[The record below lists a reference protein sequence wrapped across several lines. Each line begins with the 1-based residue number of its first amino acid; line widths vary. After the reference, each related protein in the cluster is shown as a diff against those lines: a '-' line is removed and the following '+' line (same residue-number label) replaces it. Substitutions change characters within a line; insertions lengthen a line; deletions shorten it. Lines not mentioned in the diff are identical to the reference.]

1 MAEESWACGGDLPWR
16 LGIPMLRAWRRLA
29 FRLEVSGLE
38 HLPAT
43 GAVLVVANHVSF
55 RDPLLLV
62 TLAHD
67 RGRRLRALVVEAAFD
82 YPVTG
87 WFLRSSGMIL
97 VPAGAGRARAAS
109 TAEAALAAG
118 EAVLV
123 YPEGTIPRAGQVVAA
138 QPGVGWL
145 ALRSGAPVLPVA
157 SLGMERVGPAV
168 RLNEWLAR
176 GLRRRPV
183 RVVVGTP
190 VPLDDLR
197 RSLPEGVRG
206 PSRALGAGPAGGR
219 ALPGRRPVAHGQPG
233 TAERARA
240 VTVSSTPSG
249 WEVTRVTRGSRTR
262 ADRVTVTVS
271 PVASTETTAS
281 SCRPP
286 AVPATAR

>member
-1 MAEESWACGGDLPWR
+1 MAEESWSPGSGLPWR
-16 LGIPMLRAWRRLA
+16 LGIPPLRAWRRLA

-38 HLPAT
+38 RLPTT

-67 RGRRLRALVVEAAFD
+67 RGRRLRALAVEAAFG

-87 WFLRSSGMIL
+87 WFLRSSGMIR
-97 VPAGAGRARAAS
+97 VPAHAGRARAAS
-109 TAEAALAAG
+109 SAEAALAAG

-123 YPEGTIPRAGQVVAA
+123 YPEGTIPRPGQVVKA

-145 ALRSGAPVLPVA
+145 ALRSGAPILPVA
-157 SLGMERVGPAV
+157 SLGMERVRPTA
-168 RLNEWLAR
+168 RFTAWLGR

-197 RSLPEGVRG
+197 TRFAAASGDRAETARLTRSAAERCLAEVRSL
-206 PSRALGAGPAGGR
+206 AAGR
-219 ALPGRRPVAHGQPG
+219 Q
-233 TAERARA
+233 
-240 VTVSSTPSG
+240 SSTATEP
-249 WEVTRVTRGSRTR
+249 
-262 ADRVTVTVS
+262 ADR
-271 PVASTETTAS
+271 
-281 SCRPP
+281 
-286 AVPATAR
+286 

>member
-1 MAEESWACGGDLPWR
+1 MAEEAWAGGGDLPWL

-38 HLPAT
+38 HLPAG

-62 TLAHD
+62 ALAHD
-67 RGRRLRALVVEAAFD
+67 HGRRLRALVVEAAFG

-87 WFLRSSGMIL
+87 WFLRSAGMIR
-97 VPAGAGRARAAS
+97 VPAAAGRARAAS
-109 TAEAALAAG
+109 AAEAALAAG

-123 YPEGTIPRAGQVVAA
+123 YPEGTIPRAGQVVTA

-168 RLNEWLAR
+168 RLTEWLAR

-197 RSLPEGVRG
+197 QSHLRGSADRAEPSVLARLAAERCLAAVRSLAV
-206 PSRALGAGPAGGR
+206 SPAPPNG
-219 ALPGRRPVAHGQPG
+219 PGR
-233 TAERARA
+233 
-240 VTVSSTPSG
+240 
-249 WEVTRVTRGSRTR
+249 
-262 ADRVTVTVS
+262 
-271 PVASTETTAS
+271 
-281 SCRPP
+281 
-286 AVPATAR
+286 